1 MKTLIWIVLGGLTGC
16 FLGWLIA
23 FALCNEDRFGLV
35 QGTFTETLQS
45 IEELLTP

>member
-1 MKTLIWIVLGGLTGC
+1 MKTLVWIVLGGLTGC

-23 FALCNEDRFGLV
+23 FAICNEYRFGIV
-35 QGTFTETLQS
+35 QGTFKQN